1 VLTDEELRIVSRK
14 AIEEAEAAYQ
24 RRMRSHKWAAWVVN
38 LAVVA
43 VPVASIVTSA
53 GGWAISSSVLGA
65 VAFLC
70 LYWGARFNGAMAA
83 GKEAEADVAFYYLT
97 HPVKVETDDAE
108 DELMDAQDGRE

>member
-1 VLTDEELRIVSRK
+1 MLTDAELRIVSRK

-24 RRMRSHKWAAWVVN
+24 KRFKGHKWSAVVVN

-43 VPVASIVTSA
+43 VPTTAVLTKADGFEITSA
-53 GGWAISSSVLGA
+53 IAAA

-70 LYWGARFNGAMAA
+70 LYWGNRFTAAMAA

-97 HPVKVETDDAE
+97 HPVEVETEDTE

>member
-24 RRMRSHKWAAWVVN
+24 RRMRSHKWVAWVVN

-97 HPVKVETDDAE
+97 HPVETEDTDDA

>member
-70 LYWGARFNGAMAA
+70 LYWGNRFTAAMAA

-97 HPVKVETDDAE
+97 HPVEVETEDTE